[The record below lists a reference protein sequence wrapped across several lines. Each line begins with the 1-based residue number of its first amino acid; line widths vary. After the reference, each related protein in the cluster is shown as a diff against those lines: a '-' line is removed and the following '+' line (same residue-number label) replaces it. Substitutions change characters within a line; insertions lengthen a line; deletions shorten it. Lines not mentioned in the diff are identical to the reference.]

1 MEQVEGTAV
10 QDFDRPFETIE
21 PARLASPLVFSS
33 PHSGS
38 TYPRRFLAASRLDPL
53 TLRRSEDAFV
63 DELFLPCV
71 ALGAPLLRALFPRA
85 YLDVNREPYE
95 LDPQIFDGRLP
106 EFANTRSLRVAVG
119 LGTIPRVVGDAQPIY
134 RKPIP
139 VADGLRRIETLY
151 RPYHAQLKALIERA
165 RGWFGVA
172 VLLDCHSMPSNAADV
187 SGLDIVLGDRYGASA
202 APACRGYSGIEPQA
216 ARVIASAATSHSRAD
231 LSPSISARRQT
242 APMRFKSR
250 SPGRSTSTS
259 AGLSAPNDGPRS
271 RKISSRRRRR
281 WRWNW
286 AAIRKWVA
294 WRPNEGG
301 PKARRKTAGRCCT
314 ATRSSAAHKSQRTG
328 NSRKK
333 EAAMSPRRP

>member
-1 MEQVEGTAV
+1 MKLHGALSAAAVGGLMEQVEGAAV
-10 QDFDRPFETIE
+10 QDFDRAFETIE

-38 TYPRRFLAASRLDPL
+38 TYPQRFLAASRLDPL

-71 ALGAPLLRALFPRA
+71 GLGAPLLRALFPRA

-151 RPYHAQLKALIERA
+151 HPYHTELKALIERA
-165 RGWFGVA
+165 RGWFGLA
-172 VLLDCHSMPSNAADV
+172 VLIDCHSMP
-187 SGLDIVLGDRYGASA
+187 
-202 APACRGYSGIEPQA
+202 
-216 ARVIASAATSHSRAD
+216 
-231 LSPSISARRQT
+231 
-242 APMRFKSR
+242 
-250 SPGRSTSTS
+250 
-259 AGLSAPNDGPRS
+259 
-271 RKISSRRRRR
+271 
-281 WRWNW
+281 
-286 AAIRKWVA
+286 
-294 WRPNEGG
+294 
-301 PKARRKTAGRCCT
+301 
-314 ATRSSAAHKSQRTG
+314 
-328 NSRKK
+328 
-333 EAAMSPRRP
+333 

>member
-1 MEQVEGTAV
+1 MEHVEGTAV
-10 QDFDRPFETIE
+10 QDFDHAFETIE

-38 TYPRRFLAASRLDPL
+38 TYPQRFLAASRLDPL

-71 ALGAPLLRALFPRA
+71 GLGAPLLRALFPRA

-139 VADGLRRIETLY
+139 VSEGLRRIERLY
-151 RPYHAQLKALIERA
+151 QPYHEQLKALIERA
-165 RGWFGVA
+165 RGWYGVA

-187 SGLDIVLGDRYGASA
+187 SGLDIVLGDRFGASA
-202 APACRGYSGIEPQA
+202 APVIVDVLESSLKCAGYRVRRNKPFAGGYITEHFGAPADGAHAVQIEIARALYLDERRIVRTEGWPALQEDLFA
-216 ARVIASAATSHSRAD
+216 AAKALA
-231 LSPSISARRQT
+231 LEMGGKPE
-242 APMRFKSR
+242 
-250 SPGRSTSTS
+250 PGR
-259 AGLSAPNDGPRS
+259 L
-271 RKISSRRRRR
+271 
-281 WRWNW
+281 
-286 AAIRKWVA
+286 AA
-294 WRPNEGG
+294 E
-301 PKARRKTAGRCCT
+301 
-314 ATRSSAAHKSQRTG
+314 
-328 NSRKK
+328 
-333 EAAMSPRRP
+333 